1 MKTVMINIDNCV
13 PGMKVAKWIHNE
25 YGAIIVARDTILD
38 AHIIHKLKN
47 LDISRIMIYDE
58 TDNVIITNSFDAFK
72 AQYNENVEVIKEI
85 LHDISSGKSV
95 DINKIEA
102 ITDSII
108 IRINENSDIVRCINQ
123 MRTADEYTYTH
134 SVNVALLCMLI
145 GKWMKM
151 DIDKI
156 RMLVQAGLLHDIGKS
171 MINTEILNK
180 PGLLTEQEY
189 EEIKKHA
196 LYGYRIIEKMPGIDK
211 EVGVGVLMH
220 HEREDGSGYP
230 MGLLSEQIHE
240 YAKIIAVADTYDA
253 MTSNRVYKEKESP
266 FDALDEIIMK
276 TFGTLNTKCVRAF
289 MNNIAAYY
297 IGDFVKL
304 NTGET
309 AVIIYINP
317 ANISRPIVKVGDK
330 FVDLSYDYKIRIVE
344 LL

>member
-1 MKTVMINIDNCV
+1 MKTMMINIDKCI

-38 AHIIHKLKN
+38 DHIINKLKN
-47 LDISRIMIYDE
+47 LYIDKIMIYDE
-58 TDNVIITNSFDAFK
+58 TDNVIITNSSDAFK
-72 AQYNENVEVIKEI
+72 VQYNKNVEIIKEI

-95 DINKIEA
+95 DINKIDE

-108 IRINENSDIVRCINQ
+108 IKINENSDIVRCINQ

-134 SVNVALLCMLI
+134 SVNVAFLCMLI
-145 GKWMKM
+145 GKWMNM
-151 DIDKI
+151 DIDNI
-156 RMLVQAGLLHDIGKS
+156 RMLVKAGLLHDIGKS
-171 MINTEILNK
+171 MIDTEILNK
-180 PGLLTEQEY
+180 PGLLTDQEY

-196 LYGYRIIEKMPGIDK
+196 LYGYRIIEKLQGVSK
-211 EVGVGVLMH
+211 EVAMGVLMH

-230 MGLLSEQIHE
+230 MGIRSEQIHG
-240 YAKIIAVADTYDA
+240 YAKVIAVADTYDA

-266 FDALDEIIMK
+266 FDALDEIIIK
-276 TFGTLNTKCVRAF
+276 TFGTLDTKCVRAF
-289 MNNIAAYY
+289 MNNIASYY
-297 IGDFVKL
+297 IGDRVRL

-317 ANISRPIVKVGDK
+317 ANISRPIVKVDEK
-330 FVDLSYDYKIRIVE
+330 FIDLSYDYKIRIVE